1 MFSKY
6 FIRMSG
12 SENFRTFFVL
22 LCKFDCKMKSISE
35 RHLYIK
41 EQLYRNGFVTVQELA
56 EQLEVTGATIRRD
69 LRIMEEDNI
78 LRRNH
83 GGASLVHDKVIELS
97 LNDRSAINPE
107 EKARIAAAAAEI
119 LQENDSMGVTSGSTI
134 EAFVRQI
141 KYKGPMKVVTPSIRL
156 GVILSEKMDVDLRI
170 LGGRVVANSMST
182 RDEYSI
188 QGLHNVRCS
197 KLFFSVED
205 GVTSAFVEEAH
216 LTECMMN
223 VAQQRILLAD
233 SSKIGKCGFGRIC
246 GIEDVDT
253 LITDSGISDSLREK
267 IEALGV
273 EVIIA

>member
-1 MFSKY
+1 M
-6 FIRMSG
+6 
-12 SENFRTFFVL
+12 
-22 LCKFDCKMKSISE
+22 
-35 RHLYIK
+35 
-41 EQLYRNGFVTVQELA
+41 YRNGFVTVQELA

-197 KLFFSVED
+197 KLFFSCDGFSIED
-205 GVTSAFVEEAH
+205 GVTSALVEESWASAG
-216 LTECMMN
+216 L
-223 VAQQRILLAD
+223 
-233 SSKIGKCGFGRIC
+233 S
-246 GIEDVDT
+246 DVRSFKTFFAST
-253 LITDSGISDSLREK
+253 LPSCTPH
-267 IEALGV
+267 
-273 EVIIA
+273 